1 MWATWCSVLMTYRMA
16 PRDSA
21 SRRILTALL
30 GSCGV
35 STTTTPSEVTT
46 RLGLQP
52 RILVVVNTFSVTCST
67 AYLLG
72 GDAIEQLMLRPPA
85 SPPLSARRVHHR
97 CVPARRT
104 PAASPARRGQFR
116 RSGCPSRAAP
126 ASG

>member
-1 MWATWCSVLMTYRMA
+1 MWSTWCSVLITYRIA

-52 RILVVVNTFSVTCST
+52 RSLVVVNTFSVTCST

-72 GDAIEQLMLRPPA
+72 GGAIGQLPLRPPA
-85 SPPLSARRVHHR
+85 SSPLTAAGGHPHFSASR
-97 CVPARRT
+97 C
-104 PAASPARRGQFR
+104 
-116 RSGCPSRAAP
+116 SR
-126 ASG
+126 

>member
-1 MWATWCSVLMTYRMA
+1 MTYWIG

-21 SRRILTALL
+21 SPRILTALL

-72 GDAIEQLMLRPPA
+72 GAAIGQLMLGPPA
-85 SPPLSARRVHHR
+85 SSPLSGGRVHHR

-104 PAASPARRGQFR
+104 RAGSPAPRGQFR
-116 RSGCPSRAAP
+116 RTGWPVRAAP
-126 ASG
+126 ARG

>member
-1 MWATWCSVLMTYRMA
+1 MWSTWCSVLMTYRIA

-52 RILVVVNTFSVTCST
+52 RSLVVVNTFSVTCST

-72 GDAIEQLMLRPPA
+72 GDAIRQLTLGPPA
-85 SPPLSARRVHHR
+85 SSPLSAGRVHHR
-97 CVPARRT
+97 CSAAHFGPA
-104 PAASPARRGQFR
+104 G
-116 RSGCPSRAAP
+116 RSGLPGQVP
-126 ASG
+126 

>member
-1 MWATWCSVLMTYRMA
+1 MWSTWCSVLMTYRIA

-52 RILVVVNTFSVTCST
+52 RRLVVVNTFSVTCST

-72 GDAIEQLMLRPPA
+72 WDPIGRLPLPPA
-85 SPPLSARRVHHR
+85 APSPLRARRAH
-97 CVPARRT
+97 
-104 PAASPARRGQFR
+104 QR
-116 RSGCPSRAAP
+116 RSAARCAP
-126 ASG
+126 AETPR

>member
-1 MWATWCSVLMTYRMA
+1 MWSTWCSVLMTYRIA

-52 RILVVVNTFSVTCST
+52 RSLVVVNTFSVTCST

-72 GDAIEQLMLRPPA
+72 GDAIGELTLGPPSSSPLRAGRGDPRCSAGRLGPA
-85 SPPLSARRVHHR
+85 GRADP
-97 CVPARRT
+97 
-104 PAASPARRGQFR
+104 RG
-116 RSGCPSRAAP
+116 
-126 ASG
+126 